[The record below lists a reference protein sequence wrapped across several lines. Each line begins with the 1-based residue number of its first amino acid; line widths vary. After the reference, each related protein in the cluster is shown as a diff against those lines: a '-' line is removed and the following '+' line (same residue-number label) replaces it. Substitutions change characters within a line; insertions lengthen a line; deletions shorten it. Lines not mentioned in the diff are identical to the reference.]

1 MNQPIHSTNN
11 EVSAENAFRTAA
23 FIFVANLIS
32 TGGWLYISLHF
43 GAWQLYLLTGL
54 LGVFSI
60 FAAAAMIL
68 IRRGKI
74 ETGGWIII
82 TGVLILLFVGAFLN
96 SGVALTAGI
105 STIILSNLIA
115 NQTLT
120 TKSRKQT
127 LTISIAAGILT
138 ALLDQSKSE
147 YRLFTPEIQS
157 ILPIISGL
165 AALLLI
171 FFITRQS
178 REIVNRS
185 LRLKI
190 TVWTGLIITGS
201 AIILI
206 GYSVIT
212 GRQAAIDSAT
222 KEALATTSSEA
233 RLIRADT
240 EIPLDTARA
249 LAHALTAL
257 KSSPNNTTLTR
268 DQVNAMLRQVLIE
281 NPTFLGTYTLWE
293 PNAFDGLD
301 ADFKNTNAHDATGRF
316 IPYWV
321 RADDGTV
328 NVTALLDYETPGI
341 GDWYLLP
348 RATKKEVTVAP
359 LIYPIN
365 GVDTVMASFIVPII
379 YNNEFY
385 GIAGVDAPI
394 SFVQGIVD
402 KVDLYNGTAE
412 AVLLTE
418 DGTLLGVRNKPELV
432 NQPATEIFPDFSD
445 LQAQL
450 DAGEAFISPS
460 PDGKYLRAFS
470 PVDLGLT
477 GEHWSF
483 VLIIP
488 ITEITAPATV
498 SAIRQGLIGIG
509 LVLITLLILWF
520 LSGQLVSPLRELT
533 TVANAVSQGN
543 LNIRSE
549 VKAADETGVLTNA
562 FNLMITQLRESFS
575 TLEQRVADRTRGLEL
590 ASEVGRAVSQVRA
603 LDVLLTDAAEVIRSQ
618 FNLYYVQVYLTNP
631 SQTALILQAGTGTV
645 GVELLNRAHQ
655 LPLNNSS
662 INGRAAIEKKSVV
675 ISNTSASSTFRPNP
689 LLPDTRSEMAVPL
702 LIGER
707 VVGVL
712 DMQSREINQLN
723 NDELSAFEALAGQ
736 LAIAI
741 QNATLLTQAE
751 QARAE
756 VEVQA
761 RRQSRSNWK
770 DYLDAIHKPEKIGF
784 VYEKNNIAPIA
795 TAGQSQLQVSENSVS
810 APIEV
815 VGETFGNIVVE
826 LDGQSPI
833 SLTSELVNT
842 VARQMAQQ
850 IENLRLLENAE
861 RYRFEAE
868 EASRRVTHEGWKNY
882 IQENSEKG
890 ISYLY
895 DLNEVKAHHGNE
907 HQQPAADGLTLPLK
921 VREETIGKLVVQ
933 GVDHTNEEAM
943 ELANTVA
950 ERLSAHLEGLR
961 LSNQTE
967 QALLTTQKLAE
978 REQALRQITSAV
990 RGSTDPATILR
1001 SAARELGTI
1010 LGRKTIVRLATAQEA
1025 QTSQQQNSEAN
1036 KSEPVLP
1043 VESPESTGGK

>member
-1 MNQPIHSTNN
+1 MNPLTSSTN
-11 EVSAENAFRTAA
+11 ENSMEKAFRTAV
-23 FIFVANLIS
+23 FIFIANLIS
-32 TGGWLYISLHF
+32 AGGWLYISLQF
-43 GAWQLYLLTGL
+43 GAWQLYVLTGL
-54 LGVFSI
+54 LGLFSI
-60 FAAAAMIL
+60 AAAVAIMF
-68 IRRGKI
+68 IRRGRTD
-74 ETGGWIII
+74 TGGWIII

-96 SGVALTAGI
+96 SGVAFTAGI
-105 STIILSNLIA
+105 SAIILSNLIA
-115 NQTLT
+115 NQILT
-120 TKSRKQT
+120 EKPRKYA
-127 LTISIAAGILT
+127 LIISIAAGILT

-147 YRLFTPEIQS
+147 YRLFTPGTQN
-157 ILPIISGL
+157 ILPIISGI
-165 AALLLI
+165 ATLLLI
-171 FFITRQS
+171 FFMTRQS
-178 REIVNRS
+178 WDFVNRS

-190 TVWTGLIITGS
+190 TVWTGLIIASST
-201 AIILI
+201 IILI
-206 GYSVIT
+206 GYSAIT

-222 KEALATTSSEA
+222 KEALAITSSEA
-233 RLIRADT
+233 RLIQADT

-249 LAHALTAL
+249 LAQALTSL
-257 KSSPNNTTLTR
+257 KNTTNSTTLSR
-268 DQVNAMLRQVLIE
+268 DQANAMLRQVLIE

-301 ADFKNTNAHDATGRF
+301 LDFKNTNAHDATGRF

-321 RADDGTV
+321 RADDGSV

-341 GDWYLLP
+341 GDWYLRP
-348 RATKKEVTVAP
+348 RETKKEVTIAP

-365 GVDTVMASFIVPII
+365 GVDTVMASFVVPIV

-394 SFVQGIVD
+394 SFVQAIVD
-402 KVDLYNGTAE
+402 KVDLYHGTAE
-412 AVLLTE
+412 AILVT
-418 DGTLLGVRNKPELV
+418 DAGTLLGVRNRPELV
-432 NQPATEIFPDFSD
+432 NQPATEVFPDFSD
-445 LQAQL
+445 LQERL

-460 PDGKYLRAFS
+460 PDGNYLRVFS
-470 PVDLGLT
+470 PVDLGRT
-477 GEHWSF
+477 GKHWSF
-483 VLIIP
+483 ALIIP
-488 ITEITAPATV
+488 ITEITAPATTT
-498 SAIRQGLIGIG
+498 AFQQGLIGIG
-509 LVLITLLILWF
+509 LLLITLTILWF

-533 TVANAVSQGN
+533 TVANAVSKGN
-543 LNIRSE
+543 LNIKSE
-549 VKAADETGVLTNA
+549 VNAADETGVLANA
-562 FNLMITQLRESFS
+562 FNLMISQLRESFA

-655 LPLNNSS
+655 LPLNTAS

-675 ISNTSASSTFRPNP
+675 ISNTTSSSTFRPNP

-702 LIGER
+702 MIGET

-723 NDELSAFEALAGQ
+723 NDGLSAFEALAGQ

-741 QNATLLTQAE
+741 QNATLLAQTE

-756 VEVQA
+756 VETQA

-770 DYLDAIHKPEKIGF
+770 DYLDAIHKPEEIGF
-784 VYEKNNIAPIA
+784 VYEKNKVTPISMV
-795 TAGQSQLQVSENSVS
+795 GESQLEVGENSLK

-815 VGETFGNIVVE
+815 IGETFGNIVVE
-826 LDGQSPI
+826 MEGQSPI
-833 SLTSELVNT
+833 SLSSELVNT

-850 IENLRLLENAE
+850 IENIRLLENAE

-868 EASRRVTHEGWKNY
+868 EASRRITHEGWKNY
-882 IQENSEKG
+882 TQANTEKG

-895 DLNEVKAHHGNE
+895 DLKEVKPYHHNGNQLSE
-907 HQQPAADGLTLPLK
+907 TEGLTLPLK
-921 VREETIGKLVVQ
+921 VREETIGKLVIQ
-933 GVDHTNEEAM
+933 GINTTDSDALELTNA
-943 ELANTVA
+943 VA

-961 LSNQTE
+961 LSKQTE
-967 QALLTTQKLAE
+967 QALLTTQKLAD

-1010 LGRKTIVRLATAQEA
+1010 LGRKTIVRLTTAQDV
-1025 QTSQQQNSEAN
+1025 QPSQQLSNEPN
-1036 KSEPVLP
+1036 ESEPVLP
-1043 VESPESTGGK
+1043 IESNESNGGN